1 MRQRS
6 NLGGHYFHYK
16 KPEYNP
22 NEPEYNPNE
31 PEDNPNE
38 PEDNPNEPEDN
49 PDEPGPLLYQM
60 LSPVIG

>member
-38 PEDNPNEPEDN
+38 PEDNP
-49 PDEPGPLLYQM
+49 DEPGPLLYQM